1 MRRISCTKRLALA
14 GEKTSHAAMTMM
26 SAKPA
31 MKWTETSRR
40 CGRRL
45 ARAADPSAMPE
56 AASAP
61 ADEVEEVDDLVGGM
75 EALDRGVPD
84 ERLHK
89 GTPVRVV
96 PRSALKAE

>member
-14 GEKTSHAAMTMM
+14 GKKTSHAAMTMM

-31 MKWTETSRR
+31 MKWTETSSRS
-40 CGRRL
+40 GRRL

-56 AASAP
+56 AASA

-89 GTPVRVV
+89 RTPVQVV

>member
-1 MRRISCTKRLALA
+1 
-14 GEKTSHAAMTMM
+14 MTMM

-40 CGRRL
+40 SGRM
-45 ARAADPSAMPE
+45 ADPSAMPE

-89 GTPVRVV
+89 RTPVRVV

>member
-1 MRRISCTKRLALA
+1 
-14 GEKTSHAAMTMM
+14 MTMM

-40 CGRRL
+40 SGRMP

-61 ADEVEEVDDLVGGM
+61 ADEVEEVDDLVGVTEG
-75 EALDRGVPD
+75 A
-84 ERLHK
+84 
-89 GTPVRVV
+89 
-96 PRSALKAE
+96 